1 MLDRPDAGVDQKAS
15 FMPAFRHNVQEF
27 IRVSEKLLKVKDL
40 SEKEEQAVKEL
51 LRQLSVTFPDE
62 GDDAAD

>member
-1 MLDRPDAGVDQKAS
+1 
-15 FMPAFRHNVQEF
+15 MPAFRHNVQEF

-40 SEKEEQAVKEL
+40 SENEEQAVKEM